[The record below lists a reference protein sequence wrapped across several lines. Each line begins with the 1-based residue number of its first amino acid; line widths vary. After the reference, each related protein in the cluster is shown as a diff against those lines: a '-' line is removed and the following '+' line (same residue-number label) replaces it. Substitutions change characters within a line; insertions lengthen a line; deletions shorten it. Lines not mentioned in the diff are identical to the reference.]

1 VQGLRS
7 TRLQAAAAAAL
18 PVALAAWIYF
28 PITRAYFYADD
39 FTNLVSI
46 VNDGFLP
53 FVLRPFGG
61 HNLLVRNLAFYGSF
75 RLFGLRADLF
85 FWTVLLT
92 YLLDVWLLFRIL
104 RNLTGSLTL
113 ACFGAI
119 LWGTSPVNDGTLAW
133 YSVYGQVLATTI
145 LLLVLE
151 RVTAWARAG
160 GAVDGRRAA
169 VWYGLLLLG
178 TVCFGVGVGV
188 ALVFPAVLFLLL
200 PQTWRQPRIRAA
212 YLALPLVTIA
222 IYFAFRRLYP
232 LVWQLPPEE
241 AYMAHGF
248 PQLHDLAAMTRELL
262 IVSITA
268 ALGSF
273 AVFSRGL
280 LPPAAPGVI
289 LPLFA
294 AGVVVLLWRG
304 DSASRRAG
312 AAMLLL
318 ALGVYFV
325 IASGRAQLV
334 GLAGGV
340 AASAAQR
347 RYHFVGAIPIV
358 ILACLA
364 LQQVGRLGPLRRLP
378 RVLLLVMALGLWTWA
393 FRRAAF
399 VVHDNAPAR
408 GEFQAA
414 VRAIAVAVEARP
426 PGTTVYIDTG
436 QPTNRMLGMV
446 MQKRD
451 FPGRAAVFLLT
462 QPGDE
467 MDGRRVRFVE
477 RDPAV
482 RAWYAARAESRLARL
497 LVDPQAASSNP

>member
-1 VQGLRS
+1 MPGLRS
-7 TRLQAAAAAAL
+7 TRLGAAAAAAL

-61 HNLLVRNLAFYGSF
+61 HNLLVRNLAFYTSF
-75 RLFGLRADLF
+75 HLFGLRADLF

-113 ACFGAI
+113 ACFGAL

-133 YSVYGQVLATTI
+133 YSVYGQVLAATG
-145 LLLVLE
+145 LLVVLE
-151 RVTAWARAG
+151 RVTARARAG
-160 GAVDGRRAA
+160 GAVDGRTAA
-169 VWYGLLLLG
+169 IWYGLLLLG

-200 PQTWRQPRIRAA
+200 PETWRQPRIRAA
-212 YLALPLVTIA
+212 YLALPLVTLA

-232 LVWQLPPEE
+232 FVGRLPPEE
-241 AYMAHGF
+241 AFMAGGL
-248 PQLHDLAAMTRELL
+248 PPLRDLTAMTRELL
-262 IVSITA
+262 TFSITT

-273 AVFSRGL
+273 AVFSSGL
-280 LPPAAPGVI
+280 LSPAASGVI

-294 AGVVVLLWRG
+294 AGVLVLLWRG
-304 DSASRRAG
+304 DPASRRAG
-312 AAMLLL
+312 VAMLLL
-318 ALGVYFV
+318 SAGVYVV
-325 IASGRAQLV
+325 IASGRAQLLV
-334 GLAGGV
+334 MYGGV
-340 AASAAQR
+340 AAAAAQR
-347 RYHFVGAIPIV
+347 RYHFVGAIPVVIV
-358 ILACLA
+358 ACLA

-378 RVLLLVMALGLWTWA
+378 RGLLIVAALALWA
-393 FRRAAF
+393 RAYRRAPF

-414 VRAIAVAVEARP
+414 VRAIATAVAASP

-436 QPTNRMLGMV
+436 QPTSRMLGLV
-446 MQKRD
+446 LQKRD

-467 MDGRRVRFVE
+467 LDGRRVRFVE
-477 RDPAV
+477 RAPAV
-482 RAWYAARAESRLARL
+482 RAWYAARADSRLAQL
-497 LVDPQAASSNP
+497 LVDPEAVPSPP